1 MVSGVFVLPGG
12 DSPEPKTPETVSA
25 SRLLRPGAGRLLLRS
40 QAQKAAQRGKRRL
53 APAVPDAGMDRR
65 SSPRPTPAGAVL
77 PGVRPP
83 RRPHS
88 GHRRG
93 PHPAPQG
100 RLAAV
105 HGPRQ
110 PAIPV
115 PFMSQPAKPWR
126 KCGKNNRRFARAKCA
141 RVGHPWAHTHSG
153 PMRRDSLHPS
163 PGVLKFRGGPRD
175 RRRRFVQKIFPTG
188 HRRKLRRGGAERRTP
203 CQERDNPP
211 PWWKQTAGST

>member
-1 MVSGVFVLPGG
+1 MTDTPARVVMVSGVFVLPGG

-25 SRLLRPGAGRLLLRS
+25 SRLLRPGTGRLLLSS
-40 QAQKAAQRGKRRL
+40 QAQIAAQRGKRRL

-65 SSPRPTPAGAVL
+65 SSPRPAPAGAVL

-105 HGPRQ
+105 HGPQQ
-110 PAIPV
+110 PAISV
-115 PFMSQPAKPWR
+115 PFMSQPQNPGGNAAKITR
-126 KCGKNNRRFARAKCA
+126 KICPKLCPDRASL
-141 RVGHPWAHTHSG
+141 GAH
-153 PMRRDSLHPS
+153 
-163 PGVLKFRGGPRD
+163 
-175 RRRRFVQKIFPTG
+175 
-188 HRRKLRRGGAERRTP
+188 A
-203 CQERDNPP
+203 
-211 PWWKQTAGST
+211 

>member
-12 DSPEPKTPETVSA
+12 DSPEPETPETVSA
-25 SRLLRPGAGRLLLRS
+25 SRLLRPGTGRLLLRS
-40 QAQKAAQRGKRRL
+40 QAATDAAQRGKRRL

-65 SSPRPTPAGAVL
+65 SSPRPAPAGAVL
-77 PGVRPP
+77 PGVRPS

-105 HGPRQ
+105 HGPWQ

-115 PFMSQPAKPWR
+115 PFVPQPQDFGRNAAKITADLPGQNVPEPGTLGR
-126 KCGKNNRRFARAKCA
+126 TRIAGPCA
-141 RVGHPWAHTHSG
+141 AIPCT
-153 PMRRDSLHPS
+153 PP
-163 PGVLKFRGGPRD
+163 PGALKFWGRAARPCVALYAENFPHGG
-175 RRRRFVQKIFPTG
+175 
-188 HRRKLRRGGAERRTP
+188 
-203 CQERDNPP
+203 ERDARTE
-211 PWWKQTAGST
+211 TAD

>member
-40 QAQKAAQRGKRRL
+40 QAQIAAQRRKRRL
-53 APAVPDAGMDRR
+53 APAVSDAGMDRR
-65 SSPRPTPAGAVL
+65 SSPRPASAGAVL
-77 PGVRPP
+77 PGVRPS
-83 RRPHS
+83 RCPHS

-105 HGPRQ
+105 HRPQQ

-115 PFMSQPAKPWR
+115 PFVPQPQNPGRNAAKITADLPV
-126 KCGKNNRRFARAKCA
+126 RRVPESGTLGRAHADSACA
-141 RVGHPWAHTHSG
+141 A
-153 PMRRDSLHPS
+153 DSLQPS
-163 PGVLKFRGGPRD
+163 PRGLEVSGEGQETGAGPPREKFSLCG
-175 RRRRFVQKIFPTG
+175 RRRRT
-188 HRRKLRRGGAERRTP
+188 
-203 CQERDNPP
+203 
-211 PWWKQTAGST
+211 